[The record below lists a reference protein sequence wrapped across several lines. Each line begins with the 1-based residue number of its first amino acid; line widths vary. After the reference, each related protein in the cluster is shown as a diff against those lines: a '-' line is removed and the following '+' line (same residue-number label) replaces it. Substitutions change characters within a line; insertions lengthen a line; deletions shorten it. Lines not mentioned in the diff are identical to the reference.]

1 MYKLLIADDEPLE
14 RQAIR
19 YFIENSH
26 LEIGEILESEN
37 GTATVKTAMEEQP
50 DIIVLDIKMPGLT
63 GLEAMERIIAV
74 SKKCKV
80 IFSTAYNYFDYAVKA
95 LKLNAMDFL
104 VKPVK
109 KELLISVINKAID
122 ELDTENSTEQKGL
135 KLDDVMQI
143 LGNKIL
149 GELVIGRIDEETL
162 YYLDA
167 IGVDSNTGGQV
178 FAVKMENELNNNKM
192 QKLQSILQK
201 DLYDAGYQSITK
213 INHRN
218 LSLIVFSPES
228 SLKRKI
234 TPAVETIL
242 SSIFR
247 DLRMAYTCSCG
258 IEFEDISG
266 IEQSYSDACG
276 FIVKFSENGTEHTW
290 DPQKEWNK
298 SFKSD
303 KQSIPPEIQLAC
315 NYILEHYRGKITLDK
330 IAKEVKYSKYHISRL
345 FKQYMNITIVDYLIR
360 LRIKKAK
367 EFLLD
372 GSYSIKQISYM
383 VGYSDPN
390 YFTWAF
396 KKHEGITPAKFR
408 YSNKAYNPYKINP

>member
-19 YFIENSH
+19 YFIDDSH

-37 GTATVKTAMEEQP
+37 GTATVKTAMEKQP
-50 DIIVLDIKMPGLT
+50 DIIILDIKMPGLT

-74 SKKCKV
+74 NKKCKV

-122 ELDTENSTEQKGL
+122 ELDTEKSTEQKEL
-135 KLDDVMQI
+135 KLDDVIQI

-149 GELVIGRIDEETL
+149 GELLIGRIDEETL

-178 FAVKMENELNNNKM
+178 FAVKMSNELNSNKM
-192 QKLQSILQK
+192 QKLQSILRK

-213 INHRN
+213 INDRN
-218 LSLIVFSPES
+218 LSLIVFSPEP
-228 SLKRKI
+228 SLRKKI
-234 TPAVETIL
+234 TPVTELIL

-247 DLRMAYTCSCG
+247 DLGMSYNCSCG
-258 IEFEDISG
+258 IEFEDISE
-266 IEQSYSDACG
+266 IEQSFSDAYGCIIKSPG
-276 FIVKFSENGTEHTW
+276 IEHAW
-290 DPQKEWNK
+290 APQKGRNK
-298 SFKSD
+298 GFSSD
-303 KQSIPPEIQLAC
+303 KQSIPPEIKFIC
-315 NYILEHYRGKITLDK
+315 NYISRHYKEKITLDK
-330 IAKEVKYSKYHISRL
+330 IAEEVKYSKYHISRL

-367 EFLLD
+367 ELLLD
-372 GSYSIKQISYM
+372 GSYSIKQISHM

-396 KKHEGITPAKFR
+396 KKQEGVSPAKFR
-408 YSNKAYNPYKINP
+408 YS